1 MKCSALVLGILCEG
15 EGSDLYTSFCAGAV
29 LELLPTVISQ
39 CFFKYINLEVA
50 EVV

>member
-15 EGSDLYTSFCAGAV
+15 EGSDL

-39 CFFKYINLEVA
+39 YFLNT
-50 EVV
+50 